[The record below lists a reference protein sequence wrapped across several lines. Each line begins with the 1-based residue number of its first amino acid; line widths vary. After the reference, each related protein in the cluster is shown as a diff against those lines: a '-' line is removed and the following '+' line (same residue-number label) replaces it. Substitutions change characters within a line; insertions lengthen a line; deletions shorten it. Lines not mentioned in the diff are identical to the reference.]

1 MPRCEDHA
9 EPYITPPWFQTNNV
23 WNRAVTGALG
33 QQCMMPP
40 APRPAGRWN
49 WRWQWDWRANA
60 TQQPVAYP
68 SVVYGHKPWGGPAVQ
83 PPPRLPLALA
93 EISALGI
100 DYEIALQASGR
111 HNLSFDLWLTDRAGA
126 DAAGIRLEWMIWL
139 AHQGDIQPLGQ
150 PLLSC
155 ADWVLW
161 QGQAPHGPVASF
173 VMQRAP
179 RRGQLD
185 LMPMLAVLQRY
196 GLAQPEHY
204 LSDIELGTEIWD
216 GRGRCS
222 VRRFEPRI
230 A

>member
-1 MPRCEDHA
+1 MTDADDHR
-9 EPYITPPWFQTNNV
+9 IIQTPPYFQASNV
-23 WNRAVTGALG
+23 WNRAGTQAQG
-33 QQCMMPP
+33 QQTLE
-40 APRPAGRWN
+40 APRQRPNSHWQWGWSWN
-49 WRWQWDWRANA
+49 WLANA

-83 PPPRLPLALA
+83 PPPCLPRPLTD
-93 EISALGI
+93 ISVLGV

-111 HNLSFDLWLTDRAGA
+111 HNLSFDLWLTDRANA

-161 QGQAPHGPVASF
+161 QGQAAHGPVASF

-179 RRGQLD
+179 RRGRLD
-185 LMPMLAVLQRY
+185 LMPLLAVLQRY

-216 GRGRCS
+216 GQGQCS
-222 VRRFEPRI
+222 LRRFEPRI